1 MHVCIHHCITL
12 TLHSTIFMNCEA
24 LISGGSRIGEGGVLS
39 GMSALARREFL
50 KTTPTFGQNL
60 AYSALNSFSLVSLAS

>member
-1 MHVCIHHCITL
+1 M
-12 TLHSTIFMNCEA
+12 EE
-24 LISGGSRIGEGGVLS
+24 IGEVVGDKTTVEADDLDKLTSVADLGLEKGGFSVEW
-39 GMSALARREFL
+39 ARLRAREFL